1 MTFTDVESAKEFYKR
16 YAHHVGFSVRV
27 GQHKVVDG
35 VVLYKRFFCAK
46 EGFRNDK
53 NMQSGSK
60 RKRYEKRITRCGC
73 EAMLVIKR
81 TDDCKYTDN
90 I

>member
-46 EGFRNDK
+46 EGFRDDN
-53 NMQSGSK
+53 NMQSISK

-81 TDDCKYTDN
+81 THDCKYTDN